1 MISSLQIRNFRLFD
15 EFELP
20 ELGLVNLFV
29 GKNNSGKSS
38 VLEAVRIWAEQG
50 IPSTLTTILNS
61 HDENL
66 RLDNPLAGYD
76 DLVFSDSFRHFFPK
90 RQFPSCEGKEIYIG
104 DKNRQFFV
112 EISHRLVVKQVE
124 EVTDEDGD
132 PIRRVRRI
140 PLNWGESYPDY
151 DSNDISQAL
160 HITTQNKAFWVE
172 LADPEARQRTFY
184 SPPRRSTVPCVYVP
198 TDFVSSNRLAAMW
211 DGVALT
217 AGQEYPLQ
225 ALRIIEPK
233 VSGLAF
239 IRRNPEVSV
248 RQDDRIGI
256 VSIEGHASPIP
267 LASMGD
273 GMTRVLQLV
282 LSLFAARG
290 GVLLLDEF
298 ENGLHYSVHLQVW
311 KLLLRLAKELNVQ
324 VFATTHSQDC
334 VQAFSQASLEDTEA
348 KGFLYRLARHLVS
361 HQVVATLFS
370 EEKLE
375 RFLDSSLEVR

>member
-1 MISSLQIRNFRLFD
+1 M
-15 EFELP
+15 
-20 ELGLVNLFV
+20 
-29 GKNNSGKSS
+29 
-38 VLEAVRIWAEQG
+38 
-50 IPSTLTTILNS
+50 
-61 HDENL
+61 
-66 RLDNPLAGYD
+66 
-76 DLVFSDSFRHFFPK
+76 
-90 RQFPSCEGKEIYIG
+90 
-104 DKNRQFFV
+104 
-112 EISHRLVVKQVE
+112 
-124 EVTDEDGD
+124 
-132 PIRRVRRI
+132 
-140 PLNWGESYPDY
+140 
-151 DSNDISQAL
+151 
-160 HITTQNKAFWVE
+160 
-172 LADPEARQRTFY
+172 
-184 SPPRRSTVPCVYVP
+184 
-198 TDFVSSNRLAAMW
+198 
-211 DGVALT
+211 
-217 AGQEYPLQ
+217 
-225 ALRIIEPK
+225 RIIEPK

-334 VQAFSQASLEDTEA
+334 VQAFSQASLEDMET

-361 HQVVATLFS
+361 HLVVATLFS